1 MDKTFEEISSKIKEI
16 FSKLRN
22 CVNERENIL
31 LENLNKIKSN
41 EKKLD
46 LLNKALIDINKI
58 NESLNKNDVGLD
70 ETFLKKN
77 DKNINNVND
86 EINKYKKEIELQE
99 DNFTYDE
106 NILNEIIDKIN
117 NFGKFDNNS
126 KYLKFNWKSGPN
138 YSLSNNNNIATK
150 INGGNSY
157 NCNILGNIILPKNK
171 VSKWRVKINRMKSNW
186 VGDILIGVGPSDLD
200 QNTKDL
206 YSQTWTLICGYPA
219 VSIKQGNPTYSFK
232 NKSKVKEGDIVE
244 IIVDMIKGELS
255 FTVNDIFYG
264 VGCNIP
270 LDNNLS
276 PFVLIHDEGESIE
289 LIDN

>member
-58 NESLNKNDVGLD
+58 NESLNKNDIGLD
-70 ETFLKKN
+70 ETFLSKN
-77 DKNINNVND
+77 DKNINNVYD

-99 DNFTYDE
+99 NNFTYDE

-171 VSKWRVKINRMKSNW
+171 VNKWRVKINTKKSNTTW
-186 VGDILIGVGPSDLD
+186 DILIGVGPSDLD
-200 QNTKDL
+200 QNNENL
-206 YSQTWTLICGYPA
+206 YSRTWTLICEFPA
-219 VSIKQGNPTYSFK
+219 MSIQSASPTYAFK

-255 FTVNDIFYG
+255 FTVNDIFY
-264 VGCNIP
+264 
-270 LDNNLS
+270 
-276 PFVLIHDEGESIE
+276 
-289 LIDN
+289 

>member
-117 NFGKFDNNS
+117 NFGKSDNNS

-186 VGDILIGVGPSDLD
+186 VWDILIGVGPSDLD
-200 QNTKDL
+200 QNTKEL
-206 YSQTWTLICGYPA
+206 YSQTWKLICGYPA
-219 VSIKQGNPTYSFK
+219 VSIKDGNPTYSFK

-255 FTVNDIFYG
+255 FTVNGVFYG

-289 LIDN
+289 LIGN